1 MSLDNDNTE
10 PAARADLDALSSMGK
25 RPVDAGNRIVP
36 TTVRELLDG
45 LKTNWRVVQH
55 PPLDTID
62 QGMELGIADL
72 LGLSVENLS
81 KFLLLEDAGGLL
93 ILLVAK
99 GIVRPDLRQVREVVG
114 CRRLH
119 MASAATLRQCLDTV
133 PGRVSLLD
141 LVDHQDQVGTVVLDG
156 NLIATDQQTAL
167 PLGSDDVS
175 VCLPASCLPNLA
187 RKLVSRV
194 FILPES

>member
-1 MSLDNDNTE
+1 MNSGDSGPQ
-10 PAARADLDALSSMGK
+10 PAARADRGVTGDMGQK
-25 RPVDAGNRIVP
+25 SIGSGDRMVPVPVQ
-36 TTVRELLDG
+36 ELLDG
-45 LKTNWRVVQH
+45 LRIDWRVVQH

-81 KFLLLEDAGGLL
+81 KFLLLEDVGGLL
-93 ILLVAK
+93 ILLVVR
-99 GIVRPDLRQVREVVG
+99 GIRRPDLRQVREVVG

-141 LVDHQDQVGTVVLDG
+141 LVDRQGQVDTVVLDG
-156 NLIATDQQTAL
+156 NLTATDEQTAL
-167 PLGSDDVS
+167 PLGSDEVS
-175 VCLPASCLPNLA
+175 VCLPGSCLPDLA
-187 RKLVSRV
+187 RKLASQV

>member
-1 MSLDNDNTE
+1 MSPDNDNTE
-10 PAARADLDALSSMGK
+10 PAARADLGALSSMGK

-175 VCLPASCLPNLA
+175 VCLPASCLPDLA

>member
-1 MSLDNDNTE
+1 MSLDNDNAE
-10 PAARADLDALSSMGK
+10 PAARADLGALSSMGK
-25 RPVDAGNRIVP
+25 RPVNAGNRMVP
-36 TTVRELLDG
+36 LSVREHLDG
-45 LKTNWRVVQH
+45 LGTNWRVVQH

-93 ILLVAK
+93 ILLVAQ
-99 GIVRPDLRQVREVVG
+99 GIRRPDLRQVREVVG

-119 MASAATLRQCLDTV
+119 MAPAATLRQRLDTV

-141 LVDHQDQVGTVVLDG
+141 LVDYRGQVDTVVLDG
-156 NLIATDQQTAL
+156 NLVATDQQTAL
-167 PLGSDDVS
+167 PLGSDEVS
-175 VCLPASCLPNLA
+175 VCLPGSCLPDLA
-187 RKLVSRV
+187 RKLVSQV

>member
-1 MSLDNDNTE
+1 M
-10 PAARADLDALSSMGK
+10 PVPVRA
-25 RPVDAGNRIVP
+25 
-36 TTVRELLDG
+36 LLDG
-45 LKTNWRVVQH
+45 LRTDWRVVQH

-93 ILLVAK
+93 ILLVSK

-119 MASAATLRQCLDTV
+119 MASAAILRQCLDTV

-141 LVDHQDQVGTVVLDG
+141 LVGHRGQVDTVVLDG
-156 NLIATDQQTAL
+156 SLTATDEQTAL

-175 VCLPASCLPNLA
+175 VCLPGTCLPDLA

-194 FILPES
+194 FILPEG

>member
-1 MSLDNDNTE
+1 MRPGNGSTD
-10 PAARADLDALSSMGK
+10 PAARAELDASAGMDKGSLGSGDRMVPQ
-25 RPVDAGNRIVP
+25 PVRA
-36 TTVRELLDG
+36 LLDG
-45 LKTNWRVVQH
+45 LRTNWRVAQH

-72 LGLSVENLS
+72 LGLSIENLS

-93 ILLVAK
+93 ILLVSK

-119 MASAATLRQCLDTV
+119 MASAAILRQCLDTV

-141 LVDHQDQVGTVVLDG
+141 LVGHRGQVDTVVLDG
-156 NLIATDQQTAL
+156 SLTATDEQTAL

-175 VCLPASCLPNLA
+175 VCLPGTCLPDLA

-194 FILPES
+194 FILPEG

>member
-1 MSLDNDNTE
+1 MRPGNGSADPAVGAEFDASAGMDKGSLGSGD
-10 PAARADLDALSSMGK
+10 RM
-25 RPVDAGNRIVP
+25 VP
-36 TTVRELLDG
+36 QPVRELLDG
-45 LKTNWRVVQH
+45 LRTNWRVAQH

-62 QGMELGIADL
+62 QDMELGIADL
-72 LGLSVENLS
+72 LGLSIENLS
-81 KFLLLEDAGGLL
+81 KFLLLEDAGGLP
-93 ILLVAK
+93 ILLVAR
-99 GIVRPDLRQVREVVG
+99 GIRRPDLRQVREVVG

-141 LVDHQDQVGTVVLDG
+141 LVDHQGQVDTVALDG

-175 VCLPASCLPNLA
+175 VCLPASCLPELA

>member
-1 MSLDNDNTE
+1 MTLRSGNDSTE
-10 PAARADLDALSSMGK
+10 PAAADLGVLDDMGKKSMGS
-25 RPVDAGNRIVP
+25 GNRMVP
-36 TTVRELLDG
+36 LSVREHLDG
-45 LKTNWRVVQH
+45 LGTNWRVVQH

-99 GIVRPDLRQVREVVG
+99 GIVRLDLRQVREVVG

-141 LVDHQDQVGTVVLDG
+141 LVDSQGQVDTVVLDG
-156 NLIATDQQTAL
+156 NLTATDEQTAL
-167 PLGSDDVS
+167 PLGSDEVS
-175 VCLPASCLPNLA
+175 VCLPGSCLPDLA
-187 RKLVSRV
+187 RKLAS
-194 FILPES
+194 

>member
-1 MSLDNDNTE
+1 MNSGDSGTQ
-10 PAARADLDALSSMGK
+10 PAARADRGVTGDMGQK
-25 RPVDAGNRIVP
+25 SIVSGDRMVPVPVQ
-36 TTVRELLDG
+36 ELLDG
-45 LKTNWRVVQH
+45 LRIDWRVVQH

-62 QGMELGIADL
+62 QSMELGIADL

-93 ILLVAK
+93 ILLVVR
-99 GIVRPDLRQVREVVG
+99 GIRRPDLRQVREVVG

-141 LVDHQDQVGTVVLDG
+141 LVDRQGQVDTVVLDG
-156 NLIATDQQTAL
+156 NLTATDEQTAL
-167 PLGSDDVS
+167 PLGSDEVS
-175 VCLPASCLPNLA
+175 VCLPGSCLPDLA
-187 RKLVSRV
+187 RKLASQV

>member
-1 MSLDNDNTE
+1 MRPGDDSTD
-10 PAARADLDALSSMGK
+10 PAARADRGATDDMGQK
-25 RPVDAGNRIVP
+25 SIGSGDRMVP
-36 TTVRELLDG
+36 ASVRELLDG
-45 LKTNWRVVQH
+45 VRTSWRVVQH

-62 QGMELGIADL
+62 QGMELGIADI

-93 ILLVAK
+93 ILLMAK
-99 GIVRPDLRQVREVVG
+99 GITRPDLRQVREVVG

-119 MASAATLRQCLDTV
+119 MASVATLRQCLDTV

-141 LVDHQDQVGTVVLDG
+141 LVDHQGQVNTVVLDG
-156 NLIATDQQTAL
+156 NLTATDQQTAL

-175 VCLPASCLPNLA
+175 ICLPGSCLPNLA
-187 RKLVSRV
+187 WKLAPRV

>member
-1 MSLDNDNTE
+1 MRPGNGSTD
-10 PAARADLDALSSMGK
+10 PAARAELDAS
-25 RPVDAGNRIVP
+25 AGMDKGSLGSGDRIVP
-36 TTVRELLDG
+36 QPVRELLDG
-45 LKTNWRVVQH
+45 LRTNWRVAQH

-72 LGLSVENLS
+72 LGLSIKNLS

-99 GIVRPDLRQVREVVG
+99 GIEGPDLRQVRAVVG

-141 LVDHQDQVGTVVLDG
+141 LVGHRGQVDTVVLDG
-156 NLIATDQQTAL
+156 SLTATDEQTAL

-175 VCLPASCLPNLA
+175 VCLPGSCLPDLA

-194 FILPES
+194 LILPEG

>member
-1 MSLDNDNTE
+1 MRPGNGSTD
-10 PAARADLDALSSMGK
+10 PAARAELDALAGMDKGSLGSGDRMVPQ
-25 RPVDAGNRIVP
+25 PVRA
-36 TTVRELLDG
+36 LLDG
-45 LKTNWRVVQH
+45 LRTNWRVAQH

-72 LGLSVENLS
+72 LGLSIENLS
-81 KFLLLEDAGGLL
+81 KFLLLKDAGGLL

-99 GIVRPDLRQVREVVG
+99 GIERPDLRQVRAVVR

-141 LVDHQDQVGTVVLDG
+141 LVGHHGQVDTVVLDG
-156 NLIATDQQTAL
+156 NLTATDEQTAL

-175 VCLPASCLPNLA
+175 VCLPGSCLPDLV

-194 FILPES
+194 FILSES

>member
-1 MSLDNDNTE
+1 MSPDNDNTE
-10 PAARADLDALSSMGK
+10 PAARADLGALSSMGK

-36 TTVRELLDG
+36 TTVRELLGG

-141 LVDHQDQVGTVVLDG
+141 LVDHQGQVDTVVLDG

-187 RKLVSRV
+187 RKLVSQV
-194 FILPES
+194 FILSES

>member
-1 MSLDNDNTE
+1 MRPGNDSTE
-10 PAARADLDALSSMGK
+10 PAARAELDASAGMDKGSLGSGDRMVPQ
-25 RPVDAGNRIVP
+25 PVRA
-36 TTVRELLDG
+36 LLDS
-45 LKTNWRVVQH
+45 LRTNWRVAQH

-72 LGLSVENLS
+72 LGLSIENLS

-99 GIVRPDLRQVREVVG
+99 GIERPDLRQVRAVVG

-119 MASAATLRQCLDTV
+119 MTSAATLRQCLDTV

-141 LVDHQDQVGTVVLDG
+141 LVGHRGQVDTVVLDG
-156 NLIATDQQTAL
+156 NLTATDEQTAL
-167 PLGSDDVS
+167 PVGSDDVS
-175 VCLPASCLPNLA
+175 VCLPGSCLPDLV

-194 FILPES
+194 FILSES